1 MENTRNHYNFKILVD
16 FTIKIVKVTRTIGNF
31 TLNKSL
37 DSSEAVQIKSV
48 SQPVSSLVTLDTYSQ
63 EELIAIVLL
72 LGIGLYLSRSFFQGI
87 LIKIQKR
94 IVNYMEGNLFPHTP
108 ILKVY
113 YDRGF
118 FTLYWTI
125 LWLIF
130 WFKLIKPEYLL
141 LFELTDSSIGAQ
153 FFSIALSMLIALIP
167 SLLLTV
173 VEDLNEIISALHFYV
188 CSTYRMYLRIILRI
202 YVLHIY
208 TMNNNIRAFL
218 RFMFLFS
225 LFAGYL
231 FTNSPVILSL
241 LLTIIYLGVY
251 CEYIVSKIL
260 DRNQVMK
267 NVKTPIYTIDPDMF
281 LYNFRFPYW
290 KNKLPYFYDE
300 DAYERGYYFR
310 AMDPKT
316 FAKHVEWQNNFRN
329 TVKKNLKDM
338 QDPRYVYVQLAMG
351 LKSMDSLSIKQEES
365 IKHTLKIVEKRVLKE
380 YPHTKTVIEELK
392 GEILAKYPHWRKDLT
407 KKL

>member
-1 MENTRNHYNFKILVD
+1 MKSLKKQIDKTRLLD
-16 FTIKIVKVTRTIGNF
+16 FTIKIVKITRLTGNF

-37 DSSEAVQIKSV
+37 DSSEEVQIKGV

-87 LIKIQKR
+87 QKG

-118 FTLYWTI
+118 FTLYW
-125 LWLIF
+125 LIC
-130 WFKLIKPEYLL
+130 L
-141 LFELTDSSIGAQ
+141 LFVLMRLTEYFQLTGSSIGDQ
-153 FFSIALSMLIALIP
+153 LFSIALSMLIALIP

-260 DRNQVMK
+260 DRNQVMEI
-267 NVKTPIYTIDPDMF
+267 VKTPIYTIDPDMF

-316 FAKHVEWQNNFRN
+316 FAKHVEWHNNFMN
-329 TVKKNLKDM
+329 TVKKSLKDM

>member
-16 FTIKIVKVTRTIGNF
+16 FTIKIVKITRTIGNF

-87 LIKIQKR
+87 QKG

-118 FTLYWTI
+118 FTLYW
-125 LWLIF
+125 LIC
-130 WFKLIKPEYLL
+130 L
-141 LFELTDSSIGAQ
+141 LFVLMRLTEYFQLTGSSIGDQ
-153 FFSIALSMLIALIP
+153 LFSIALSMLIALIP

-188 CSTYRMYLRIILRI
+188 CSTYRVYLRIILRI

-316 FAKHVEWQNNFRN
+316 FAKHVEWHNNFMN
-329 TVKKNLKDM
+329 TVKKSLKDM

>member
-16 FTIKIVKVTRTIGNF
+16 FTIKIVKITRTIGNF

-37 DSSEAVQIKSV
+37 DSSEEVQIKSV

-87 LIKIQKR
+87 IIKIQKR

-118 FTLYWTI
+118 FTLYW
-125 LWLIF
+125 LIC
-130 WFKLIKPEYLL
+130 LL
-141 LFELTDSSIGAQ
+141 FVLMRLTGYFPLFELTGSSIGDQ

-167 SLLLTV
+167 SLLLTA
-173 VEDLNEIISALHFYV
+173 VEDLNEIISALHFKV
-188 CSTYRMYLRIILRI
+188 CTTYRIYLRIILHI

-241 LLTIIYLGVY
+241 WLTIIYLGVY

-260 DRNQVMK
+260 GR
-267 NVKTPIYTIDPDMF
+267 
-281 LYNFRFPYW
+281 
-290 KNKLPYFYDE
+290 
-300 DAYERGYYFR
+300 
-310 AMDPKT
+310 
-316 FAKHVEWQNNFRN
+316 
-329 TVKKNLKDM
+329 
-338 QDPRYVYVQLAMG
+338 
-351 LKSMDSLSIKQEES
+351 
-365 IKHTLKIVEKRVLKE
+365 
-380 YPHTKTVIEELK
+380 TK
-392 GEILAKYPHWRKDLT
+392 
-407 KKL
+407 

>member
-1 MENTRNHYNFKILVD
+1 MKSLKKQIDKTRLLD
-16 FTIKIVKVTRTIGNF
+16 FTIKIVKITRTIGNI

-37 DSSEAVQIKSV
+37 DSSEEVLIKGV

-87 LIKIQKR
+87 QKR

-118 FTLYWTI
+118 FTLYW
-125 LWLIF
+125 LIC
-130 WFKLIKPEYLL
+130 L
-141 LFELTDSSIGAQ
+141 LFVLMRLTEYFQLTGSSIGDQ
-153 FFSIALSMLIALIP
+153 LFSIALSMLIALIP

-188 CSTYRMYLRIILRI
+188 CSTYRVYLRIILRI

-316 FAKHVEWQNNFRN
+316 FAKHVEWHNNFMN
-329 TVKKNLKDM
+329 TVKKSLKDM